1 MGGHGFQE
9 RTALMSERR
18 FLVSADQL
26 RSELVILEPA
36 EAMHAQRVLRLRE
49 GDDLWLLDGLGNQ
62 ALAVVE
68 RLNPMLCRVRE
79 RPVWQAPRPRVVM
92 LLGIV
97 KPLAMELLA
106 QKLTELMV
114 DEIRLFVAARSVA
127 EAGGHKSGRWER
139 LAGQALKQC
148 GAARAPRFIYP
159 PSSAAGLQEV
169 LDQAPEHELKPALK
183 ILASEHEKQT
193 GLPDLLPARVPE
205 SVWVIVGPEGGLTG
219 QEIEP
224 ARARGFAA
232 CRLTGSILRSET
244 AAIVLAGC
252 LRCHWE

>member
-1 MGGHGFQE
+1 V
-9 RTALMSERR
+9 SERR
-18 FLVSADQL
+18 FLVSADQI
-26 RSELVILEPA
+26 RSELIILDPG

-49 GDDLWLLDGLGNQ
+49 GDELWLLDGLGNQ

-79 RPVWQAPRPRVVM
+79 RPPWQPPRPRLVM
-92 LLGIV
+92 VLGIT

-159 PSSAAGLQEV
+159 PSSTAGLKEA
-169 LDQAPEHELKPALK
+169 LDQAPERELKPALK
-183 ILASEHEKQT
+183 ILASESEKQIS
-193 GLPDLLPARVPE
+193 LPGILPAQVPE

-219 QEIEP
+219 PETEL
-224 ARARGFAA
+224 ARGQGFMP
-232 CRLTGSILRSET
+232 CRLTSSVLRSET